1 MYKGA
6 DEAALVDGTVIGA
19 NGSDRQAFISIG
31 DKQKVVLGMTF
42 SVYSDKTQIRPDAD
56 GNYPRGKATLEV
68 INVGESSSTC
78 RITSEARGNP
88 VVKGDVIAN
97 PIYDPNKTYKFV
109 VFGNFDA
116 NRDGTATALERRE
129 INAMIESWGGK
140 VVDDLTGDVDFLVLG
155 ERPIL
160 PPRPSAES
168 PFGNRAGVH
177 PAPARRGAVRPAR
190 RTGHRD
196 QHPDPDGKPAVHPGG
211 QDAFPD
217 GPLIASPK
225 FSKKPGLWPG
235 FYSSRPSEC
244 THQHPQPPP
253 RPQRPSRTR
262 RIRLSTARRGS
273 ARKSRRGSPSRR
285 AGRCAE
291 R

>member
-1 MYKGA
+1 
-6 DEAALVDGTVIGA
+6 
-19 NGSDRQAFISIG
+19 
-31 DKQKVVLGMTF
+31 VLGMTF
-42 SVYSDKTQIRPDAD
+42 SVYSDKSQIRPDAD

-116 NRDGTATALERRE
+116 NRDGAATALERQD

-140 VVDDLTGDVDFLVLG
+140 VADDLTGDVDFLVLG

-168 PFGNRAGVH
+168 PFEIVQEFIRRQRDVERYDQLSARATATSIPILTENRLYTLV
-177 PAPARRGAVRPAR
+177 
-190 RTGHRD
+190 
-196 QHPDPDGKPAVHPGG
+196 GK
-211 QDAFPD
+211 
-217 GPLIASPK
+217 
-225 FSKKPGLWPG
+225 
-235 FYSSRPSEC
+235 
-244 THQHPQPPP
+244 T
-253 RPQRPSRTR
+253 PSRM
-262 RIRLSTARRGS
+262 AR
-273 ARKSRRGSPSRR
+273 
-285 AGRCAE
+285 
-291 R
+291 